1 MAATKAAGS
10 KAATKAT
17 AKSPSKA
24 VTKAKSNGKA
34 KANGKATETTT
45 ASATTTSGARLTD
58 AQVAEVLGLLKG
70 AKTVELKLTV
80 PEGSYRATARSL
92 KLDPLDAQ
100 IRQVVFFDTPDL
112 ALNKSGVV
120 VRARR
125 SQGAPDDT
133 VVKLRPVVPHDLPPE
148 LRMLDEFGVELDALP
163 GGFVCSASYKAELAK
178 NHVRAAVNGDRRIS
192 KLFSP
197 GQREFY
203 AAHAPDGLDL
213 DDLSI
218 LGPLNV
224 LKLKYVPTDFARR
237 LVVELWLYPDG
248 SRILELSTK
257 CRPDEA
263 FHVAAESRAYLSE
276 RNIDLSGE
284 QATKTSTALNFFA
297 AELKA

>member
-1 MAATKAAGS
+1 
-10 KAATKAT
+10 
-17 AKSPSKA
+17 
-24 VTKAKSNGKA
+24 
-34 KANGKATETTT
+34 
-45 ASATTTSGARLTD
+45 
-58 AQVAEVLGLLKG
+58 
-70 AKTVELKLTV
+70 
-80 PEGSYRATARSL
+80 
-92 KLDPLDAQ
+92 
-100 IRQVVFFDTPDL
+100 
-112 ALNKSGVV
+112 
-120 VRARR
+120 
-125 SQGAPDDT
+125 
-133 VVKLRPVVPHDLPPE
+133 
-148 LRMLDEFGVELDALP
+148 
-163 GGFVCSASYKAELAK
+163 VCSASYKAELAK